1 MSDVTVS
8 QFAEVLKVPVD
19 RLLVQLEK
27 AGIEVAGADDN
38 ISDESKME
46 LLTFLRKSHGQGGD
60 DTTAGPRKISLKRKS
75 HTELRLPG
83 AQGRAR
89 TVSVEVRR
97 KRTYVKRNELE
108 KEAKARQA
116 ELDSIRAEE
125 LAEKNRQEEEIRAN
139 AESREEQRLRQERE
153 EKERIVEERSAKQ
166 ADVSRRADEESKKQ
180 QEARET
186 ERQEKEK
193 KHREHAARAERER
206 KRGRTKYGREELHV
220 GAISAR
226 RKRKP
231 QRRRP
236 SHINV
241 DQQHGF
247 EMPTEPVVREIKVP
261 DTIAVGELGKLMA
274 VKSSEL
280 IKALMGMGV
289 MATINQVLDQDT
301 ALLLVE
307 ELGHKAISVSDDH
320 AEEKLIETAGES
332 EAEVL
337 PRAPVV
343 TVMGHVDHG
352 KTSLLDYI
360 RKSRVAAGEAGGIT
374 QHIGAYSV
382 ATEKGAITFLDTP
395 GHEAFTAMRARGARA
410 TDIVILVVAAD
421 DGVMPQTIEAIQHA
435 KVAGVPLVVAANKID
450 KPEADL
456 EKVRNELSQHEVISE
471 EWGGEQLFA
480 NVSATTGEG
489 VDKLLDIIL
498 LQAEVLELKARRE
511 GPAAGVVIESSLERG
526 RGPVATVL
534 VRQGTLRCGDI
545 LLAGQELGRVR
556 AMFDDAGKAVS
567 EAGPSMPV
575 EVLGLSGTPA
585 AGDDTLVVGSE
596 RKARE
601 IADLRRGRSRDLEL
615 AGQQAARLE
624 LKARREGPAASVV
637 IESSLERGRGPVA
650 TVLVRQGTLRC
661 GDILLAGQEL
671 GRVRAMFDD
680 AGKAVSEAGPSMPV
694 EVLGLSGTPAAGDDT
709 LVVGSERKA
718 REIADL
724 RRGRSRDLELA
735 GQQAARLDDV
745 FSQMEAGLVSSV
757 QILIKADVHGSAE
770 AIRDALGKLPSDE
783 VMVKIIGSTIGGITE
798 SDVHLAAASG
808 AIILGFN
815 VRADSA
821 ARKTIQELGVDVRY
835 YSVIYEAI
843 DDVKAALSGLLS
855 PEIRE
860 QMVGLAE
867 VREVFKSPNFGQIA
881 GCLVTEGVVRRNNP
895 IRVLRDNVVIYEGEL
910 ESLRRFRDDANEV
923 RSGTECGIGVR
934 NYNDV
939 KVGDQI
945 ECYERVEIARTLD

>member
-19 RLLVQLEK
+19 RLLRQLEK
-27 AGIEVAGADDN
+27 AGIKVAGADDA

-46 LLTFLRKSHGQGGD
+46 LLTFLRKSHGQDAD
-60 DTTAGPRKISLKRKS
+60 DAEMGPKKISLKRKS
-75 HTELRLPG
+75 HSELRMSG

-89 TVSVEVRR
+89 TVNVEVRR
-97 KRTYVKRNELE
+97 KRTYIKRDALE
-108 KEAKARQA
+108 KEAKARQD

-125 LAEKNRQEEEIRAN
+125 LAEQSRQEEELRAK
-139 AESREEQRLRQERE
+139 AESREEQRNRE
-153 EKERIVEERSAKQ
+153 EQEEKARLELERTEKEEDATRRSAG
-166 ADVSRRADEESKKQ
+166 E
-180 QEARET
+180 EARKLQDAKEK

-206 KRGRTKYGREELHV
+206 KKGRTKYGREELHV
-220 GAISAR
+220 GSIAAR

-247 EMPTEPVVREIKVP
+247 ELPTEPVTREIKIP
-261 DTIAVGELGKLMA
+261 ETIAVGELGKLMA

-301 ALLLVE
+301 AVLLVE
-307 ELGHKAISVSDDH
+307 ELGHSAILVSDDQI
-320 AEEKLIETAGES
+320 EEKLVMAAGEV
-332 EAEVL
+332 EAEQL

-360 RKSRVAAGEAGGIT
+360 RKSRVSAGEAGGIT

-382 ATEKGAITFLDTP
+382 DTKKGKITFLDTP

-410 TDIVILVVAAD
+410 TDIVVLVVAAD

-435 KVAGVPLVVAANKID
+435 KVAGVPLVVAVNKID

-456 EKVRNELSQHEVISE
+456 ERVRNELSQHEVISE

-480 NVSATTGEG
+480 NVSAISGEG
-489 VDKLLDIIL
+489 IDQLLDIIL
-498 LQAEVLELKARRE
+498 LQAEVLELKARYE
-511 GPAAGVVIESSLERG
+511 GPATGVVIESSLERG

-534 VRQGTLRCGDI
+534 VKEGILRNGDI
-545 LLAGQELGRVR
+545 LLAGQEFGRVR
-556 AMFDDAGKAVS
+556 AMFDHAGKAVS
-567 EAGPSMPV
+567 EASPSVPV
-575 EVLGLSGTPA
+575 EVLGLSGSPA
-585 AGDDTLVVGSE
+585 AGDETLVVSSE

-601 IADLRRGRSRDLEL
+601 IADLRRGKSRDVDL
-615 AGQQAARLE
+615 ASQQA
-624 LKARREGPAASVV
+624 G
-637 IESSLERGRGPVA
+637 
-650 TVLVRQGTLRC
+650 
-661 GDILLAGQEL
+661 
-671 GRVRAMFDD
+671 
-680 AGKAVSEAGPSMPV
+680 
-694 EVLGLSGTPAAGDDT
+694 
-709 LVVGSERKA
+709 
-718 REIADL
+718 
-724 RRGRSRDLELA
+724 
-735 GQQAARLDDV
+735 RLDDV
-745 FSQMEAGLVSSV
+745 FSQMEAGLASSV
-757 QILIKADVHGSAE
+757 QIMIKADVHGSAE
-770 AIRDALGKLPSDE
+770 AIRDALSKLPSDE
-783 VMVKIIGSTIGGITE
+783 VKVKIISSSVGGITE
-798 SDVHLAAASG
+798 SDVQLAGASS

-821 ARKTIQELGVDVRY
+821 ARKAIQETGVDVRY
-835 YSVIYEAI
+835 YNVIYEAI

-860 QMVGLAE
+860 QIVGLAE
-867 VREVFKSPNFGQIA
+867 VREVFKSPSFGQIA
-881 GCLVTEGVVRRNNP
+881 GCLVTEGAVRRNNP

-910 ESLRRFRDDANEV
+910 ESLRRFKDDANEV

-945 ECYERVEIARTLD
+945 ECYERVEVARSLD